1 MIKWPDQL
9 GDVST
14 LVHVDHPEHLPHV
27 LLRDGATLGLEPR
40 PPRLLDLVHDLLI
53 VIIITH
59 LILSLVLVDIP
70 TENSFKL
77 RTRSF

>member
-1 MIKWPDQL
+1 MRPDQL
-9 GDVST
+9 GDVAT

-40 PPRLLDLVHDLLI
+40 PPRLLDLVHDLLL

-59 LILSLVLVDIP
+59 LILSLSRYSYREL
-70 TENSFKL
+70 L
-77 RTRSF
+77 